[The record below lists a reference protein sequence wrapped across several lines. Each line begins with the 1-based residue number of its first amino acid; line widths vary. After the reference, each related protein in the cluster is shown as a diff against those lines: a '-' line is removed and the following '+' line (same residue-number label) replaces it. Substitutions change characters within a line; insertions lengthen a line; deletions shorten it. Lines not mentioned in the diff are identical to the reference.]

1 MDENDGGGDGTLDGG
16 VQTREEG
23 MHSGT
28 GLQTWGKRSRLRIL
42 GQRLGIY
49 TNYTFTITPTET
61 FHFPPISLLYLML
74 LLDFLSY
81 NTYFGGCPKRGK
93 ESD

>member
-1 MDENDGGGDGTLDGG
+1 MEGRWDSGRWGADSGRGDALGNRVAD
-16 VQTREEG
+16 
-23 MHSGT
+23 SG
-28 GLQTWGKRSRLRIL
+28 QWSRLRIL

-61 FHFPPISLLYLML
+61 FHFPPISLLFLML

-81 NTYFGGCPKRGK
+81 NTYFGGCPKEEK
-93 ESD
+93 KVIDK